1 MAELTTI
8 ARPYARAAFEYAIEA
23 QALAKWEEMLQLVA
37 VIADTDDM
45 QDLIC
50 NPSVS
55 QDELAAVIADVGST
69 AFDESLANFLKVVAA
84 NKRLVILVEVA
95 DLFRA
100 MKAQYEKTIHVS
112 VTTARELTAEQQ
124 KSLAAALEKR
134 FQTTVD
140 LESSVDQSLM
150 GGLVIRA
157 DDLVID
163 GSLRGKL
170 ARLATSML
178 A

>member
-112 VTTARELTAEQQ
+112 VTTARELPAEQQ